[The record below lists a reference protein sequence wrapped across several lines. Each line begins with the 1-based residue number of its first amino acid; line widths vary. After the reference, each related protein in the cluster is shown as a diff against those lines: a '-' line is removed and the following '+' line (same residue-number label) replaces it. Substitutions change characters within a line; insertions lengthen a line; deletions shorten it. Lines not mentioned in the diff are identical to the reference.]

1 MSRAKKVFS
10 KIVFAAVF
18 HTVAELSKA
27 DELSQKFVTVGLTL
41 KSRVFIDNFKNK
53 IGNFFKHQFLNF
65 IVEALI
71 QINLSNI
78 LDYYVLLLS
87 WGYY

>member
-41 KSRVFIDNFKNK
+41 KSRLFKDNFKNK
-53 IGNFFKHQFLNF
+53 IGNFFNNQFLNF

-71 QINLSNI
+71 QISSTIYQIFLTI
-78 LDYYVLLLS
+78 MFYF
-87 WGYY
+87 

>member
-41 KSRVFIDNFKNK
+41 KSKLFIDTYIK
-53 IGNFFKHQFLNF
+53 
-65 IVEALI
+65 
-71 QINLSNI
+71 LS
-78 LDYYVLLLS
+78 Y
-87 WGYY
+87 